1 MGVVEQL
8 VVVEWLKPSGATVID
23 GAPVVVVETDKADVE
38 LPAPVDGVLEID
50 MEASDS
56 EVPVQSVLAHVVT
69 V

>member
-1 MGVVEQL
+1 MGVVEQV
-8 VVVEWLKPSGATVID
+8 VVVEWLKPSGATVIE
-23 GAPVVVVETDKADVE
+23 GEPVVVVETDKADVE